1 MEPNNSPERIQQLHD
16 FLKERR
22 ELDPQDM
29 KSSYIDINLNY
40 DAYIESFFI
49 HFPDIDVEVAFIE
62 LQETGKIHF
71 HMSPN
76 NESHIV
82 KIEVND

>member
-16 FLKERR
+16 FLKECK
-22 ELDPQDM
+22 ELDLQDT
-29 KSSYIDINLNY
+29 KSYIDINEDY
-40 DAYIESFFI
+40 DTYIESFFI
-49 HFPDIDVEVAFIE
+49 HFPDIDVESAFIE
-62 LQETGKIHF
+62 LQEKGKIHF
-71 HMSPN
+71 HMSPD

>member
-1 MEPNNSPERIQQLHD
+1 MEPNNSPEGIQQLHD
-16 FLKERR
+16 FLKEFR

-29 KSSYIDINLNY
+29 KSYIDINLNY

-49 HFPDIDVEVAFIE
+49 HFPDIDVESAFIE

-71 HMSPN
+71 YMSPDD
-76 NESHIV
+76 ESHIV
-82 KIEVND
+82 KIKVND